1 MTEYAVLKIAWQNR
15 FTNIICTTLETWLAS
30 FLSIQVAEK
39 ILNGK
44 ELEFYKWE
52 GELSQLL
59 QNVREKL
66 NRVAEVIFFDLYNF
80 FNIVPYSRILAFLV
94 QKSNKIR

>member
-1 MTEYAVLKIAWQNR
+1 MPFSVDKDNAHVNNMTQLCILIRQGIN
-15 FTNIICTTLETWLAS
+15 THSLAHS
-30 FLSIQVAEK
+30 MLVYYDQVAEK

-59 QNVREKL
+59 QNVRDKL
-66 NRVAEVIFFDLYNF
+66 NRVAEV
-80 FNIVPYSRILAFLV
+80 
-94 QKSNKIR
+94 